1 MRKIIAT
8 LTFALA
14 SVTCMAQLEPGLYK
28 QTRYKQENMPEK
40 QNPFH
45 VYKIVKPA
53 GVLQFELINMK
64 PLKFL
69 CTPTTIAEEDIV
81 SHDSYSFDQRWVCN
95 MRNHKTIKFGTTVI
109 EHYDTN
115 FKVDK
120 NLPPLLSA
128 LSGTIHSN
136 DNPLLG
142 VWKCR
147 NYSKR
152 KEYYKIYTQKY
163 AYAIYITRSL
173 DDTHAI
179 GRVQGVRTS
188 VKYKK
193 DGNTKENGNPCQ
205 IVWNGS
211 TSYGLTY
218 KNEQGLPVTEFWEK
232 AELPADLTYWFLAPP
247 PVAVPKVAEIINIIN

>member
-14 SVTCMAQLEPGLYK
+14 SVACMAQLEPGLYK
-28 QTRYKQENMPEK
+28 QTRYKQEHMPEK
-40 QNPFH
+40 PFQFH

-69 CTPTTIAEEDIV
+69 CTPTTIAKEDIV
-81 SHDSYSFDQRWVCN
+81 AHDRFSFDQRWVCD
-95 MRNHKTIKFGTTVI
+95 MRNHKTIKFGTTVV

-115 FKVDK
+115 FKINK
-120 NLPPLLSA
+120 NIPPLLSA
-128 LSGTIHSN
+128 LSGTTYSG

-147 NYSKR
+147 DYNKR
-152 KEYYKIYTQKY
+152 TEYYKIYTPKS
-163 AYAIYITRSL
+163 AYAIYIKRRL

-179 GRVQGVRTS
+179 QSVQGVKTS

-193 DGNTKENGNPCQ
+193 DGSTKEDGNPCQ

-211 TSYGLTY
+211 TSYSLTY
-218 KNEQGLPVTEFWEK
+218 KNEQGLPVTELWEK
-232 AELPADLTYWFLAPP
+232 AELPADLTYWFMAPP
-247 PVAVPKVAEIINIIN
+247 PVAVPKVAEIINIVD

>member
-14 SVTCMAQLEPGLYK
+14 SVACMAQLEPGLYK
-28 QTRYKQENMPEK
+28 RTRYKLEHGPEA
-40 QNPFH
+40 PFQFQFNA
-45 VYKIVKPA
+45 YKIVKPA
-53 GVLQFELINMK
+53 GVLQLNLINEK
-64 PLKFL
+64 PLKFR
-69 CTPTTIAEEDIV
+69 CTPTTIAEEDIIA
-81 SHDSYSFDQRWVCN
+81 HDRFSFDQRCVY
-95 MRNHKTIKFGTTVI
+95 KIPLI
-109 EHYDTN
+109 EHYDTR

-120 NLPPLLSA
+120 DIPPLLSA
-128 LSGTIHSN
+128 LSGTTHSD

-147 NYSKR
+147 DYNKHT
-152 KEYYKIYTQKY
+152 EYYKIYTPKY
-163 AYAIYITRSL
+163 IYALYIKRHL
-173 DDTHAI
+173 NDTHAI
-179 GRVQGVRTS
+179 PSVQGVRSS

-193 DGNTKENGNPCQ
+193 DGSTKENGNPCQ

-218 KNEQGLPVTEFWEK
+218 KNDQGLPVTEFWEQ